1 MIFWL
6 ATSNIMYRD
15 SAKTEA
21 KNNLGHLY
29 SRLNLIY
36 VGDENFM
43 LYKNIKEFSEGHD
56 IETVIPDFPLY
67 NYLYDK
73 RPIFKIDWFLDLES
87 SREPHA
93 YLKEMEG
100 KYFVIR
106 EKSFTES
113 EHPKRMKLATLS
125 KKMGH

>member
-1 MIFWL
+1 
-6 ATSNIMYRD
+6 
-15 SAKTEA
+15 
-21 KNNLGHLY
+21 
-29 SRLNLIY
+29 
-36 VGDENFM
+36 M

-113 EHPKRMKLATLS
+113 EHPKRMILCNLIKENGTLI
-125 KKMGH
+125 KKKTICHFIGFRALITIQIEEFKCHCLNKKRFMLKYNLR